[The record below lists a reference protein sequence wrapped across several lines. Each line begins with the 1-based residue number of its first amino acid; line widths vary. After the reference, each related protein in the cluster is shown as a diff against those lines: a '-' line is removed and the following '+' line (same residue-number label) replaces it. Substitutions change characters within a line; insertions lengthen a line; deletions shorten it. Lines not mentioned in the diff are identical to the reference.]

1 MSQLSTNARGA
12 GDGPLTGGG
21 VALHVP
27 DSRAAL
33 NDFHAELM
41 KTVRAA
47 AAAGTAWSPG
57 VQALAELIDAD
68 PIIRMFVE
76 KMLAQV
82 QELPGA
88 PPSTVTTVDDLLGA
102 LDTIVTFAPL
112 YNPDPAKRHA
122 FPMSSLFAY
131 MMMTVAG
138 ESLFRNRAY
147 NAALQAILRE
157 WCAYLDSAES
167 ASVLNDGYTGWI
179 SPPAIAEFQLDQFV
193 FDPNAPHGGWSSY
206 NDFFHREIELEYRP
220 LAGPGD
226 PKVVVSANDGN
237 LVSVAR
243 NVQRTDMFWLKGEPF
258 SLVDMLDRSEY
269 VDRFVGGDVFQTFL
283 SGGNYHRWRAPIA
296 GTVRAAKVVDG
307 LMFSDAESAGW
318 DPNGVLSEGYYAA
331 VNTRG
336 LVFIESDDP
345 VIGMVCVIPIGITEI
360 SSVTIAVKPGD
371 KIEKGHELGWFSYG
385 GSSMCLVFQ
394 PGAIAYYTVP
404 EAPPKPIVDPSSGPP
419 VQVNAQ
425 IAVANV

>member
-76 KMLAQV
+76 QMLAQV

-102 LDTIVTFAPL
+102 LDTIVTLAPL

-147 NAALQAILRE
+147 NAALQVILRE
-157 WCAYLDSAES
+157 WCAYLDGAES

-193 FDPNAPHGGWSSY
+193 FDPSAPHGGWSSY

-220 LAGPGD
+220 LAGPDD

-243 NVQRTDMFWLKGEPF
+243 NVQRTDMFWLKA
-258 SLVDMLDRSEY
+258 SRS
-269 VDRFVGGDVFQTFL
+269 RSSTC
-283 SGGNYHRWRAPIA
+283 S
-296 GTVRAAKVVDG
+296 TAA
-307 LMFSDAESAGW
+307 STSTASSA
-318 DPNGVLSEGYYAA
+318 A
-331 VNTRG
+331 T
-336 LVFIESDDP
+336 
-345 VIGMVCVIPIGITEI
+345 
-360 SSVTIAVKPGD
+360 SSRR
-371 KIEKGHELGWFSYG
+371 S
-385 GSSMCLVFQ
+385 
-394 PGAIAYYTVP
+394 
-404 EAPPKPIVDPSSGPP
+404 
-419 VQVNAQ
+419 
-425 IAVANV
+425 